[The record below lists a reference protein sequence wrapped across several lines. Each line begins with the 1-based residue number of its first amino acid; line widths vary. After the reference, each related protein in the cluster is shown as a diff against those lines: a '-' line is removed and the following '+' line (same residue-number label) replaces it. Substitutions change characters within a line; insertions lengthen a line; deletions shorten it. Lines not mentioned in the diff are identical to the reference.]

1 MREKNI
7 ELGERSKEIIQ
18 TETHNCERNE
28 TEFPRVNIYTS
39 KDREQA
45 KKISDVMMAKKFH
58 FYNIPKRVN
67 YRNRNRK

>member
-18 TETHNCERNE
+18 TETHHCERNE

-45 KKISDVMMAKKFH
+45 KKYMM
-58 FYNIPKRVN
+58 
-67 YRNRNRK
+67 